1 MICTRTGR
9 AQNTSG
15 QEGGTVMTDDLQLRL
30 DLTGAAAR
38 LAGRQ
43 MDASSRI
50 DGSSAQAAARAA
62 FKRLGEAR
70 EAGRAH
76 EASRTPALG
85 HGRTRR

>member
-1 MICTRTGR
+1 
-9 AQNTSG
+9 
-15 QEGGTVMTDDLQLRL
+15 MTDDLQLRL

-43 MDASSRI
+43 QDASSRI
-50 DGSSAQAAARAA
+50 DGSSTQAASRAA

-70 EAGRAH
+70 EAAGRAH